1 MPLSPPAG
9 GALNP
14 AHNQSELRGV
24 VSSEGL
30 TGGSP
35 TPQYLEWSM
44 WETVEKRIQLSYAH
58 VPTHRKSEIVSVC
71 TPKLLALG

>member
-1 MPLSPPAG
+1 MKQTAIWERPPWQGTEDGLGSAASETVPLSPPAG
-9 GALNP
+9 GELNP
-14 AHNQSELRGV
+14 ANNLSELRGV

-44 WETVEKRIQLSYAH
+44 
-58 VPTHRKSEIVSVC
+58 
-71 TPKLLALG
+71 